1 MKALKMIKE
10 ILGPQDWSHI
20 NLSLKNN
27 EITIIDDFFT
37 EEILSILKIRI
48 LYAKYFDD
56 DYGKHRY
63 QAIII

>member
-48 LYAKYFDD
+48 LSKTRISS
-56 DYGKHRY
+56 H
-63 QAIII
+63 